1 MKALTK
7 QDRRRERLSMA
18 QTDFKQDERIQWLR
32 FVLNPE
38 TEMPRVQDWPALLT
52 FAEKQAIK
60 GICLPEDLPDNLPK
74 DVLLQWIGEV
84 QLIEQQNKLLNK
96 RVAQLFGMLEKDGF
110 QCCLLKGQGN
120 AIMYPTPAKRSP
132 GDIDVWLNSKA
143 ETVYQ
148 YVKKKFTDEKESHK
162 HIHFPV
168 FDDVPVDMHFTPLR
182 IYHPVHNRRL
192 QQWLEEKKEEQ
203 MAHRLRLADT
213 EVDIAVPTHVFNSI
227 YQLGHIMIH
236 IEDEGIGLRQFVDY
250 FYVLKALGA
259 FSDDEKENIRRMWKS
274 LGMWKLAKAVMW
286 IEKEMLGLSDEY
298 LLAAPNERTGRLLAK
313 DILEG
318 GNFGHSSEREKYRRY
333 GIFVKKIS
341 NAWHMMRLSA
351 CFPGDA
357 FFRLLTKMKNGC
369 KMIVKSLTK

>member
-1 MKALTK
+1 MG
-7 QDRRRERLSMA
+7 QINI
-18 QTDFKQDERIQWLR
+18 QTCEAIEWLR
-32 FVLNPE
+32 FVLTPG
-38 TEMPRVQDWPALLT
+38 TDMPAVTDWPALIA
-52 FAEKQAIK
+52 FAEKQSLT
-60 GICLPEDLPDNLPK
+60 GICLPANCPDNLSK
-74 DVLLQWIGEV
+74 DLLLQWIGQV
-84 QLIEQQNKLLNK
+84 QLIEQRNKLLNK
-96 RVAQLFGMLEKDGF
+96 RVEQLFELLSNDGF
-110 QCCLLKGQGN
+110 RCCLLKGQGN
-120 AIMYPTPAKRSP
+120 ATLYPNSLRRCA
-132 GDIDVWLNSKA
+132 GDIDVWIDTDK

-192 QQWLEEKKEEQ
+192 QQWLEKKKKEQ
-203 MAHRLRLADT
+203 MAHYVRLADT
-213 EVDIAVPTHVFNSI
+213 EFDVAVPTPVFNAI

-250 FYVLKALGA
+250 FYVLKALGGT
-259 FSDDEKENIRRMWKS
+259 SDEEKENIRKMWKQLS
-274 LGMWKLAKAVMW
+274 MWKLAKAVMW
-286 IEKEMLGLSDEY
+286 IEKELLGLSDEY
-298 LLAAPNERTGRLLAK
+298 LLADPNERTGRLLAE

-333 GIFVKKIS
+333 GRFMKKIS

-369 KMIVKSLTK
+369 KMIVKRLTK